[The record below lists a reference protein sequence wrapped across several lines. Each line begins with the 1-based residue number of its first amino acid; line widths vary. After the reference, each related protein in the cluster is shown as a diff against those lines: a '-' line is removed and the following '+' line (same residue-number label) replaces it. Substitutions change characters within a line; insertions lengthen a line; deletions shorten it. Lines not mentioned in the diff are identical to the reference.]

1 MLTLSGRI
9 YQRLRQRQRQNHP
22 EAGFSLIELLIV
34 VAIILVLIGI
44 SLPQINQMKMNSNE
58 TRAIAEVRS
67 VNLAETQYNSQ
78 FGRFANTLTEL
89 GPATGGGAEGPSAA
103 GIISGDLAK
112 GLSNGFNFTVTGT
125 NGASYI
131 VVAVPVAYKS
141 TGRRSFYSDQS
152 GVIRQN
158 WGADPPTPQSEQIK

>member
-1 MLTLSGRI
+1 MLPTLSDRVS
-9 YQRLRQRQRQNHP
+9 QSLRQRRTWR

-44 SLPQINQMKMNSNE
+44 SLPQINTMKMNSNE
-58 TRAIAEVRS
+58 TRAVAEVRTL
-67 VNLAETQYNSQ
+67 NLAQTQYNSQ

-89 GPATGGGAEGPSAA
+89 GPATGGGSEGQSAA

-112 GLSNGFNFTVTGT
+112 GVSNGYNFTVTGA
-125 NGASYI
+125 NGAAYTI
-131 VVAVPVAYKS
+131 VAIPAAFKS
-141 TGRRSFYSDQS
+141 TGRRTFYSDQS

-158 WGADPPTPQSEQIK
+158 WGADPPTLQSEQIK